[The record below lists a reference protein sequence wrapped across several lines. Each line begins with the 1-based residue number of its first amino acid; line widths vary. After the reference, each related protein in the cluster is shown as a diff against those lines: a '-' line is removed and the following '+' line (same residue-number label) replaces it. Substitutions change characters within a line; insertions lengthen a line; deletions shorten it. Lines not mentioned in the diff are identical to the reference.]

1 MYKKYVLADL
11 ETLERAYDVGAFYR
25 SRHKK
30 ALMDVSACACEDV
43 CNEVSNIERIEFCI
57 RSNNHH

>member
-11 ETLERAYDVGAFYR
+11 ETLERAYDVGAFYL

-30 ALMDVSACACEDV
+30 ALMDVSARVHVRMSATKCQILKGLNFV
-43 CNEVSNIERIEFCI
+43 
-57 RSNNHH
+57 